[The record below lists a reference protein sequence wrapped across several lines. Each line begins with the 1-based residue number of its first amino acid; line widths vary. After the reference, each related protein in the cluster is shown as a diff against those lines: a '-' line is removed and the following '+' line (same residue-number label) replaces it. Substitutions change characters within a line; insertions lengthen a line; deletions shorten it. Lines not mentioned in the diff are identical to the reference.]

1 MSAIS
6 LKSITG
12 ITSITTPAGVDNQLT
27 LHTNDTTQRV
37 KVTESGVEIAGVTTT
52 SGDLF
57 VANGD
62 LVLPSSGKSIKI
74 WTGGTQGLIL
84 NHGGS
89 FGELDNLTGMLR
101 IKAGRIKLSNR
112 FGNLDMLTCN
122 SFGSVDLFHNNI
134 LRFTTT
140 GYGVSTTGLEVV
152 GVSTFAGNIDAN
164 GDLDVDGHT
173 NLDNVSIAG
182 ITTIA
187 SGSYFNS
194 VSPYRIANHPVLGY
208 DSFTDISG
216 GSYATRLGS
225 TGTSTLRSTQI
236 YGGGNVLAT
245 FDGVNYRLGLGIT
258 APEAALHLNFNNG
271 FGSVNNTLRFT
282 NTDTDVTSNETT
294 GKIEWETKDSSAA
307 GIHAYLKVLC
317 SNTGYSSMHFGTGNA
332 STLTDRL
339 KITQDGDVN
348 IIDGDLVMASGH
360 GIDFSATANGT
371 GAGHDELLDD
381 YEEGSWT
388 PSFDTSISGGSITVG
403 GYVTQS
409 GFYRK
414 IGSLVYVEGALKTT
428 SVTKNSNGTYDVG
441 GLPFTAASGGGAGT
455 SGILHAGA
463 QANWSVAPDK
473 FDIIGSNTRARA
485 RGGLNDGAGQYTNA
499 NTSGFNTSSGQYNR
513 VYFSGV
519 YIAE

>member
-27 LHTNDTTQRV
+27 LHTNDTTERL
-37 KVTESGVEIAGVTTT
+37 KVTESGVEITGVTTT
-52 SGDLF
+52 SGDTF
-57 VANGD
+57 IYGD
-62 LVLPSSGKSIKI
+62 IVLPIAGKYLKI
-74 WTGGTQGLIL
+74 WTGGTQGLTL
-84 NHGGS
+84 NHGGT
-89 FGELDNLTGMLR
+89 FGEIDNLTGMMR
-101 IKAGRIKLSNR
+101 IKAGTVNLANR
-112 FGNLDMLTCN
+112 FGNYNFINCAG
-122 SFGSVDLFHNNI
+122 SGSVDLYYDAQNH
-134 LRFTTT
+134 TTPKLATSAT
-140 GYGVSTTGLEVV
+140 GVTIDGTAVAGGLDI
-152 GVSTFAGNIDAN
+152 S
-164 GDLDVDGHT
+164 GDIDVDGHT

-182 ITTIA
+182 ITTIG
-187 SGSYFNS
+187 SG
-194 VSPYRIANHPVLGY
+194 
-208 DSFTDISG
+208 
-216 GSYATRLGS
+216 
-225 TGTSTLRSTQI
+225 
-236 YGGGNVLAT
+236 AT
-245 FDGVNYRLGLGIT
+245 FDVANYRLGLGIT
-258 APEAALHLNFNNG
+258 APEAALHINFNNG
-271 FGSVNNTLRFT
+271 FGSINNTLRFT

-388 PSFDTSISGGSITVG
+388 PAFDTSISSGSIVVG
-403 GYVTQS
+403 GYATQS

-428 SVTKNSNGTYDVG
+428 SVSVVTGGTWDIS
-441 GLPFTAASGGGAGT
+441 GLPFAAATGGGAGT
-455 SGILHAGA
+455 SGQIFGGA

-473 FDIIGSNTRARA
+473 FTVIAGGTAARA
-485 RGGLNDGAGQYTNA
+485 RGGLNDGASSYTNG
-499 NTSGFNTSSGQYNR
+499 NTTNFNTSSGQYNR
-513 VYFSGV
+513 VYFCGT
-519 YIAE
+519 YIAA

>member
-27 LHTNDTTQRV
+27 LHNNNTTEAV
-37 KVTESGVEIAGVTTT
+37 KL
-52 SGDLF
+52 D
-57 VANGD
+57 VA
-62 LVLPSSGKSIKI
+62 
-74 WTGGTQGLIL
+74 
-84 NHGGS
+84 
-89 FGELDNLTGMLR
+89 
-101 IKAGRIKLSNR
+101 
-112 FGNLDMLTCN
+112 GNLH
-122 SFGSVDLFHNNI
+122 FHNHLNI
-134 LRFTTT
+134 T
-140 GYGVSTTGLEVV
+140 GVSTASNFKTGTSNLHNTGLNVQ
-152 GVSTFAGNIDAN
+152 
-164 GDLDVDGHT
+164 DLDVDGHT

-187 SGSYFNS
+187 SGSYINAS
-194 VSPYRIANHPVLGY
+194 TSYRIANHPVLGY

-258 APEAALHLNFNNG
+258 APEAALHINFHNG
-271 FGSVNNTLRFT
+271 NGSINNTLRFT
-282 NTDTDVTSNETT
+282 NTDTTVTSNETT
-294 GKIEWETKDSSAA
+294 GKIEWETKDSTAA

-348 IIDGDLVMASGH
+348 IIDGNLVMASGH
-360 GIDFSATANGT
+360 GIDFSATGNSSGSMSS
-371 GAGHDELLDD
+371 ELLDD

-388 PSFDTSISGGSITVG
+388 PSFDTSISSGSITVG

-428 SVTKNSNGTYDVG
+428 SVTRNSTGTWDLG

-455 SGILHAGA
+455 SGQIHGGA

-473 FDIIGSNTRARA
+473 FTVIGSNTRARA
-485 RGGLNDGAGQYTNA
+485 RLGLNDGASSYTNG
-499 NTSGFNTSSGQYNR
+499 NTTNFNTSSGQYNR